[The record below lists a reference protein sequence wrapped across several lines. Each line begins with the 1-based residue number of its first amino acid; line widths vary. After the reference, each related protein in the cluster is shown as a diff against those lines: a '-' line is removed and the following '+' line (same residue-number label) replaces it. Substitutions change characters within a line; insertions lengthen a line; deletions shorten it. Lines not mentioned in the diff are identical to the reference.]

1 MKKILLIGV
10 GLVSK
15 PLIKYL
21 LNSPNIF
28 LTAIDKNISNAEKLF
43 QNHSNGKLSK
53 LDLASQKDEFENL
66 IEENDLA
73 VSLLPAPFHPKVAEL
88 CLKHKKHLVTCSY
101 VSDEMRTFSEVAEK
115 LGLLFLNEVG
125 LDPGIDHMSAM
136 KIIQKVQ
143 DKGGKII
150 DFYSFCGGI
159 PAPEA
164 SMNLFRYK
172 FSWSPRGVVTA
183 AMNDG
188 IYLLEGEKRVVPNK
202 NLFVKTRLIE
212 VPHFGFLESYV
223 NRDCFPYIEKYNI
236 QGVRNLYRG
245 TLRYLGWC
253 ATWNAFR
260 ILDLV
265 EHSEEIDCT
274 NLTKIDYLS
283 QVTGIRK
290 DKLEDYLPKIIGLA
304 DASDVMKRL
313 EWLGFLS
320 EEEIGIDKGDKVGI
334 LTSIL
339 ESKLI
344 YQEGER
350 DMTIL
355 YHKFL
360 VEYES
365 HREEITSTLLD
376 YGNPNDSKSMA
387 KLVGLP
393 AAVAARYIVEG
404 KIKVKGVKIPVTP
417 EIYNPILEELANR
430 NVRFI
435 EECRSLI

>member
-15 PLIKYL
+15 PLINYL

-28 LTAIDKNISNAEKLF
+28 LTAIDKNISNAESLF
-43 QNHSNGKLSK
+43 QNHSNGELRK
-53 LDLASQKDEFENL
+53 LDFVSQKEDFETL
-66 IEENDLA
+66 IKENDLV

-88 CLKHKKHLVTCSY
+88 CLKYKKHLVTCSY
-101 VSDEMRTFSEVAEK
+101 VSDEMRVFDKEARE

-136 KIIQKVQ
+136 RIIRKVQ
-143 DKGGKII
+143 DEGGKIV

-164 SMNLFRYK
+164 SMNLLRYK

-188 IYLLEGEKRVVPNK
+188 IYLLEDKKRVVPNK
-202 NLFVKTRLIE
+202 DLFATTRLIE

-236 QGVRNLYRG
+236 QGVRNIYRG

-253 ATWNAFR
+253 ATWNALR
-260 ILDLV
+260 KLELV
-265 EHSEEIDCT
+265 EPSEEMDCT

-283 QVTGIRK
+283 EITGIRK
-290 DKLEDYLPKIIGLA
+290 DKLKKYLPRILGVSET
-304 DASDVMKRL
+304 SDVVKRL

-320 EEEIGIDKGDKVGI
+320 EEKVGIDKGDKVGI
-334 LTSIL
+334 MTSIL
-339 ESKLI
+339 ESRLN
-344 YQEGER
+344 YEEGER
-350 DMTIL
+350 DMTVL

-360 VEYES
+360 VEYGS
-365 HREEITSTLLD
+365 HKEEITSTLLD
-376 YGNPNDSKSMA
+376 YGTPNELTSMA

-393 AAVAARYIVEG
+393 AGVAARCIVEG
-404 KIKVKGVKIPVTP
+404 KIEAKGVRIPVTP
-417 EIYNPILEELANR
+417 EIYNPILEELENR
-430 NVRFI
+430 NVKFI
-435 EECRSLI
+435 EESKRV